1 MNDCHMSEDIVYN
14 IVVSDAALAMLDAHV
29 DFLTKVSVK
38 AAQRLVDEII
48 GEIESLSE
56 NPQRFP
62 MYENQFIA
70 GNRYRRMLCAK
81 RYLVLYEIDQSTVS
95 VDYIVDC
102 RQDYEWL
109 IR

>member
-1 MNDCHMSEDIVYN
+1 MGYEVI
-14 IVVSDAALAMLDAHV
+14 ISDAALAMLDSHI
-29 DFLTKVSVK
+29 DFLARVSPSAATKLMSELLDK
-38 AAQRLVDEII
+38 IA
-48 GEIESLSE
+48 SLSE

-62 MYENQFIA
+62 AYVNRFIID
-70 GNRYRRMLCAK
+70 NRYRKMPTAK
-81 RYLVLYEIDQSTVS
+81 RYLVIYEISDSTVF